1 MKTFVVRGRDSR
13 NNLVEEYVEAPD
25 AEYAKELFEFRR
37 ADMDVQVVCVEL
49 YKENVTESEWR
60 KLFR

>member
-1 MKTFVVRGRDSR
+1 MKTFVVTGRDSK
-13 NNLVEEYVEAPD
+13 NHFFKEYIEAPD
-25 AEYAKELFEFRR
+25 VEYAKEIFESRCSDIGVR
-37 ADMDVQVVCVEL
+37 VVCVEL